1 MPSRMQVTEAMT
13 LVSSVTQYDE
23 AKLWLVAL
31 LYSTVRLQAALAIIP
46 LFNKAVVPALLRS
59 AIGVA
64 LSLVLVPPLR
74 QTLDGVPETFTL
86 VATVLKEGFLGL
98 LIGYAVAVLFW
109 AIEGVG
115 FFIDNQRGASIAS
128 TLNPLTG
135 NDTSPLGMLFNQ
147 AFIVFFLVSGGFL
160 VFLGMLYDSYRLWPV
175 ISYFPT
181 LDVGGVDVFADL
193 FQRLVRSAVVLSSPA
208 IVAMLLAEIGLALVS
223 RFAPQL
229 QVFFLAMPVKSA
241 VAFLV
246 LVVYL
251 PTLFG
256 YIHDEIG
263 ALASMLDVLGRGLR

>member
-1 MPSRMQVTEAMT
+1 M
-13 LVSSVTQYDE
+13 SSVTQYDE